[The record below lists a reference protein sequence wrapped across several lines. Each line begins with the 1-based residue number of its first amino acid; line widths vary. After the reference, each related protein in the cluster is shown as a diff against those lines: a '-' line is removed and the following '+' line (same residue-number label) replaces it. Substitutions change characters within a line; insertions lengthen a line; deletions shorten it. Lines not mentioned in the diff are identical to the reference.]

1 MTLTAR
7 IHTNREKRKRIAHVI
22 AGVVILIHA
31 FERYETGHGSY
42 VFFLIAGLVFI
53 GVAIMHPV
61 LERKFHW
68 VDAVFFMI
76 ESCLSF
82 IIAYEYFEAGKKAL
96 PFCYLAVAIFQLVL
110 AFIKSK
116 KGAGEHTPAQPGEDI
131 DQ

>member
-1 MTLTAR
+1 MTLIAR
-7 IHTNREKRKRIAHVI
+7 ISKNREKRKRIAHVI
-22 AGVVILIHA
+22 AGMVILIHA

-42 VFFLIAGLVFI
+42 VFFLIAGLVFL
-53 GVAIMHPV
+53 GVAIMHPI

-68 VDAVFFMI
+68 VDAVFFII

-96 PFCYLAVAIFQLVL
+96 PFCYLAVGIFQLVL

-116 KGAGEHTPAQPGEDI
+116 KGPSEHKPVQSGGDI